1 VVAHGIDLDVFEEH
15 RSVLMGVAYRML
27 GAFADAEDVVQDTW
41 LRWSAADRERVRD
54 PRGYLVRIATRLSLD
69 RLRQTQA
76 RREAYVGSWL
86 PEPLATDVLGES
98 LPDSSERALLDESV
112 TLAMLVVMESLSPL
126 ERAVF
131 VLREAFGFPYAEIG
145 AMLDRSDEA
154 VRQLAGRARRHVTQR
169 KPRYDVDSAEQR
181 DITERFLE
189 AASGGDMDGLMALL
203 APDVDV
209 ISDTGGKARAPRRV
223 INGADN
229 TARLFIGGARGVYEV
244 TDPELVFR
252 EINGQPGLLVLSK
265 GEPDTV
271 MVPQFRDG
279 RIARIYV
286 MRNPDK
292 LRGVRK

>member
-1 VVAHGIDLDVFEEH
+1 MAYGTELDVFEEH

-41 LRWSAADRERVRD
+41 LRWSAVDRDQVRD
-54 PRGYLVRIATRLSLD
+54 ARGYLVRITTRLSLD

-86 PEPLATDVLGES
+86 PEPLATDLLGDTP
-98 LPDSSERALLDESV
+98 PDSSERALLAESV

-131 VLREAFGFPYAEIG
+131 VLREAFGFPHAEIG
-145 AMLDRSDEA
+145 AMLDRSEEA

-169 KPRYDVDSAEQR
+169 KPRYDVDTAAQR

-189 AASGGDMDGLMALL
+189 AAAGGDLEGLMALL

-209 ISDTGGKARAPRRV
+209 ISDAGGKAKAPRRV
-223 INGADN
+223 IEGADK
-229 TARLFIGGARGVYEV
+229 TARIFIGRAGGIQEV
-244 TDPELVFR
+244 PEPELVFR
-252 EINGQPGLLVLSK
+252 EINGQPGLLLLSK

-271 MVPQFRDG
+271 MVPQLRDG
-279 RIARIYV
+279 LIARVYV
-286 MRNPDK
+286 VRNPDK
-292 LRGVRK
+292 LRGVRA

>member
-1 VVAHGIDLDVFEEH
+1 MAYGTDLDVFEEH

-41 LRWSAADRERVRD
+41 LRWSAADREQVRD
-54 PRGYLVRIATRLSLD
+54 ARGYLVRITTRLSLD

-86 PEPLATDVLGES
+86 PEPLATDLLGDTP
-98 LPDSSERALLDESV
+98 PDSSERALLAESV

-145 AMLDRSDEA
+145 AMLDRSEDA

-169 KPRYDVDSAEQR
+169 KPRYDVDTAAQR

-189 AASGGDMDGLMALL
+189 AAAGGDLEGLMALL

-209 ISDTGGKARAPRRV
+209 ISDAGGKAKAPRRV
-223 INGADN
+223 IEGADK
-229 TARLFIGGARGVYEV
+229 TARIFLGRAGGIHEV
-244 TDPELVFR
+244 PEPELVFR
-252 EINGQPGLLVLSK
+252 EINGQPGLLLLSK

-271 MVPQFRDG
+271 MVPQLRDG
-279 RIARIYV
+279 LIARVFVI
-286 MRNPDK
+286 RNPDK
-292 LRGVRK
+292 LRGVRT

>member
-1 VVAHGIDLDVFEEH
+1 MAYGTEVDVFEEH

-27 GAFADAEDVVQDTW
+27 GEFADAEDVVQDAW
-41 LRWSAADRERVRD
+41 LRWSSADRDNVRD
-54 PRGYLVRIATRLSLD
+54 ARGYLVRIVTHLSLD

-76 RREAYVGSWL
+76 RREAYVGPWL
-86 PEPLATDVLGES
+86 PEPLATDFLSET
-98 LPDSSERALLDESV
+98 LPDSSERALLAESV

-169 KPRYDVDSAEQR
+169 KPRYDVDTAAQR

-189 AASGGDMDGLMALL
+189 AAAGGDMEGLMALL

-209 ISDTGGKARAPRRV
+209 ISDTGGKAKAPRRV
-223 INGADN
+223 VEGAEN
-229 TARLFIGGARGVYEV
+229 AARVFIGGADGNEKAAQ
-244 TDPELVFR
+244 PQLLFR
-252 EINGQPGLLVLSK
+252 EINGQPGLLVLSD
-265 GEPDTV
+265 GELDTV
-271 MVPQFRDG
+271 MVPMFRDG
-279 RIARIYV
+279 RIARIYII
-286 MRNPDK
+286 RNPEK
-292 LRGVRK
+292 LGGVRV